1 MAPSKI
7 TQIPAEAT
15 NPRIR
20 RKSLLVG
27 ISGGTGSGKT
37 TVATKLQ
44 KHLSSELVTILDQ
57 DSYYRDL
64 KDLSFAERRL
74 FNFDDPDAF
83 DWPLLLNHLITLA
96 DGQPIRKPVY
106 SFVESVRT
114 EQTMPVHW
122 APIVFIEGLHVLDH
136 EELRGLLSVKIYVD
150 TDDDVRLA
158 RRIVRDTNERG
169 REVDEVL
176 DQYFRSV
183 RPMHIGY
190 VAPQKRY
197 ADVII
202 PNEGRNS
209 VAISIVASGLL
220 AHLKRHQNAQERVV
234 KESEVGENS
243 APVRGVLK

>member
-1 MAPSKI
+1 MKG
-7 TQIPAEAT
+7 
-15 NPRIR
+15 
-20 RKSLLVG
+20 LLVG

-44 KHLSSELVTILDQ
+44 SRLGPGVVTIVDQ

-64 KDLSFAERRL
+64 KDLSFAERRM

-83 DWPLLLNHLITLA
+83 DWPLLLDHLDRLA
-96 DGQPIRKPVY
+96 AGHPIEKPVY

-114 EQTMPVHW
+114 DQTDTVAA
-122 APIVFIEGLHVLDH
+122 APIVFVEGLHVLDQ
-136 EELRGLLSVKIYVD
+136 EALRGRLAVKIFVD

-158 RRIVRDTNERG
+158 RRIVRDTQERG
-169 REVDEVL
+169 RQIDDIL

-202 PNEGRNS
+202 PNEGRNE

-220 AHLKRHQNAQERVV
+220 AHLQGLREEA
-234 KESEVGENS
+234 
-243 APVRGVLK
+243 

>member
-1 MAPSKI
+1 M
-7 TQIPAEAT
+7 
-15 NPRIR
+15 R
-20 RKSLLVG
+20 SLIVG

-37 TVATKLQ
+37 TVAAKLRQ
-44 KHLSSELVTILDQ
+44 RLSPEVVTILDQ
-57 DSYYRDL
+57 DAYYRDL
-64 KDLSFAERRL
+64 KDLSFAERRM

-83 DWPLLLNHLITLA
+83 DWPLLLAHLDQLA
-96 DGQPIRKPVY
+96 SGQPVAKPVY

-114 EQTMPVHW
+114 DETTFVPS

-136 EELRGLLSVKIYVD
+136 DQLRSLLSVKIYVD

-158 RRIVRDTNERG
+158 RRIVRDTSERG
-169 REVDEVL
+169 RQIDDVL

-202 PNEGRNS
+202 PNEGRNE

-220 AHLKRHQNAQERVV
+220 AHLTRQRQGAERL
-234 KESEVGENS
+234 EDGAEVGDNAVNPRES
-243 APVRGVLK
+243 

>member
-1 MAPSKI
+1 M
-7 TQIPAEAT
+7 
-15 NPRIR
+15 
-20 RKSLLVG
+20 KSLLVG

-37 TVATKLQ
+37 TVACKLRDRLGEQ
-44 KHLSSELVTILDQ
+44 LVTVVDQ

-64 KDLSFAERRL
+64 KDLTFAERRM

-83 DWPLLLNHLITLA
+83 DWPLLLEHVKILQR
-96 DGQPIRKPVY
+96 GEPIAKPVY

-114 EQTMPVHW
+114 DTTNEVLP
-122 APIVFIEGLHVLDH
+122 APLVFIEGLHVLDH
-136 EELRGLLSVKIYVD
+136 DLLRGLLSVKVFVD

-158 RRIVRDTNERG
+158 RRIVRDTRERG
-169 REVDEVL
+169 RQLDDIL

-202 PNEGRNS
+202 PNEGRNE

-220 AHLKRHQNAQERVV
+220 AHLERSRASA
-234 KESEVGENS
+234 ES
-243 APVRGVLK
+243 

>member
-1 MAPSKI
+1 VKG
-7 TQIPAEAT
+7 
-15 NPRIR
+15 
-20 RKSLLVG
+20 LLVG

-44 KHLSSELVTILDQ
+44 TRLGPGVVTIVDQ

-64 KDLSFAERRL
+64 KDLSFAERRM

-83 DWPLLLNHLITLA
+83 DWPLLLDHLDRLA
-96 DGQPIRKPVY
+96 AGHPVEKPVY

-114 EQTMPVHW
+114 DQTTRVPA
-122 APIVFIEGLHVLDH
+122 APIVFVEGLHVLDQ
-136 EELRGLLSVKIYVD
+136 EALRGRLAVKIFVD

-158 RRIVRDTNERG
+158 RRIVRDTQERG
-169 REVDEVL
+169 RQIDDIL

-202 PNEGRNS
+202 PNEGRNE

-220 AHLKRHQNAQERVV
+220 AHLQGLREEA
-234 KESEVGENS
+234 
-243 APVRGVLK
+243 

>member
-1 MAPSKI
+1 VRA
-7 TQIPAEAT
+7 
-15 NPRIR
+15 
-20 RKSLLVG
+20 LLVG

-37 TVATKLQ
+37 TVADKL
-44 KHLSSELVTILDQ
+44 KGRLPTGSVTVLDQ

-64 KDLSFAERRL
+64 KDLSFEERRM

-83 DWPLLLNHLITLA
+83 DWPLLLLHLEELA
-96 DGQPIRKPVY
+96 SGRAIAKPVY

-114 EQTMPVHW
+114 DRSTPVEP

-136 EELRGLLSVKIYVD
+136 GGLRSLLSVKLYVD

-158 RRIVRDTNERG
+158 RRIVRDTDERG
-169 REVDEVL
+169 RSVPEVL

-202 PNEGRNS
+202 PNEGRNE

-220 AHLKRHQNAQERVV
+220 AHLDRHRRWQERLVAEG
-234 KESEVGENS
+234 KVGENGPPAS
-243 APVRGVLK
+243 GE